1 MMALAHSAMSEIG
14 NGVSEE
20 DIDPPESRVR
30 SAGHHM
36 SLDSAR
42 LRRVVAD
49 HLDFVW
55 RCLRRFGVPAADADD
70 AAQQVFLVATSKLPE
85 VPDDKEKAFL
95 YATAA
100 RVAANARRS
109 MKRRQNAYDNLSQV
123 PDDPSPGQDQLS
135 DQLRARALLDQVM
148 AELPEDLRE
157 VFVLF
162 EIEELS
168 IQEIAETLDIPNGTV
183 GSRLRRAR
191 QSFSEVVT
199 RFKAKAEFRQGARR

>member
-1 MMALAHSAMSEIG
+1 VIIERSSSAFSRGPRADGDVAIRILSG
-14 NGVSEE
+14 GGAFDRV
-20 DIDPPESRVR
+20 PE
-30 SAGHHM
+30 
-36 SLDSAR
+36 
-42 LRRVVAD
+42 
-49 HLDFVW
+49 
-55 RCLRRFGVPAADADD
+55 
-70 AAQQVFLVATSKLPE
+70 
-85 VPDDKEKAFL
+85 DKEKAFL

-109 MKRRQNAYDNLSQV
+109 MKRRQNAYDNLAQV
-123 PDDPSPGQDQLS
+123 PDDPTPNQDQLS

-168 IQEIAETLDIPNGTV
+168 IQEIAETLDIPIGTV

-199 RFKAKAEFRQGARR
+199 RFKARTEFRLGARR

>member
-1 MMALAHSAMSEIG
+1 
-14 NGVSEE
+14 
-20 DIDPPESRVR
+20 
-30 SAGHHM
+30 M

-85 VPDDKEKAFL
+85 VPPDKEKAFL

-109 MKRRQNAYDNLSQV
+109 MKRRQSAYDNLAQV
-123 PDDPSPGQDQLS
+123 PDDPSPSQDQLS
-135 DQLRARALLDQVM
+135 DQLRARALLDSVM
-148 AELPEDLRE
+148 ADLPEDLRE

-168 IQEIAETLDIPNGTV
+168 IQEIAETLDIPIGTV

-191 QSFSEVVT
+191 QAFSEVVT
-199 RFKAKAEFRQGARR
+199 RFKARAEFRLGARR